1 MNILGFEISRSQV
14 VDATKPIVKDST
26 LMTSSRFLLVLG
38 FLAVVWFAKGI
49 FTDPILLITTGAV
62 LITYLITNT
71 WSKIAIARLN
81 ADYHTTKC
89 SSCHPCARQGP
100 CESGENGQPPYQ
112 DTPKGVAK

>member
-38 FLAVVWFAKGI
+38 FLAVVWFAKGVL
-49 FTDPILLITTGAV
+49 TDPILVVTSGAV

-81 ADYHTTKC
+81 ADYHATKC
-89 SSCHPCARQGP
+89 SQGCKGP
-100 CESGENGQPPYQ
+100 CEHCGPETNPGK
-112 DTPKGVAK
+112 PKLEVVA

>member
-81 ADYHTTKC
+81 ADYHTSKCASCPPCVCQSTSLLVSEKPVQGDTK
-89 SSCHPCARQGP
+89 
-100 CESGENGQPPYQ
+100 
-112 DTPKGVAK
+112 